1 MPEQD
6 ANKKKVPNKGMNRET
21 KATSKIGL
29 VKTNLVNIR
38 VTGSLFV
45 TRDPNLYGIRE
56 LKPIPDLLFIL
67 SRKGTR
73 NCPGFVRVE
82 GEAVSEIT

>member
-1 MPEQD
+1 MQIR
-6 ANKKKVPNKGMNRET
+6 KKFPNKGKNREM

-56 LKPIPDLLFIL
+56 LKPILNLLFIL

-73 NCPGFVRVE
+73 NCPGFIKVE
-82 GEAVSEIT
+82 GEATSEIT

>member
-1 MPEQD
+1 
-6 ANKKKVPNKGMNRET
+6 MNRET

-29 VKTNLVNIR
+29 VNANLVNIR

-45 TRDPNLYGIRE
+45 TQDPNLYGIRE
-56 LKPIPDLLFIL
+56 LKLTPELLFIL
-67 SRKGTR
+67 SCKGTR

-82 GEAVSEIT
+82 GEVASEIT